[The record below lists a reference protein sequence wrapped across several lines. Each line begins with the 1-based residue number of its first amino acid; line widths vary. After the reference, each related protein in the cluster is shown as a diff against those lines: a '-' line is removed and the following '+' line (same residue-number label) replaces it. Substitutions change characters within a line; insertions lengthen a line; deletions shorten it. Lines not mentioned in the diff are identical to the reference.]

1 MTTLHP
7 LREKFLLSL
16 EALLKKIKSTEVD
29 AFWNK
34 AVDEH
39 KAPIKPDMLTYDQA
53 QQLGLTPKDES

>member
-1 MTTLHP
+1 LKES
-7 LREKFLLSL
+7 R
-16 EALLKKIKSTEVD
+16 KKIKSTEVD

-53 QQLGLTPKDES
+53 RQLGLTPKDES